1 MDMDMSTDA
10 MSKAMEMMD
19 TAGRTMTT
27 DWGTVSERLTG
38 LAGQLGG
45 GELGAAF
52 LDRYGQAAAAT
63 AAAVGDHC
71 RHPGLMAAAGH
82 RCADLY
88 ATADQNVAGSLGP
101 VAPAAPPADPGLG

>member
-1 MDMDMSTDA
+1 MDMDMDTDA
-10 MSKAMEMMD
+10 MSTAMEVMD

-52 LDRYGQAAAAT
+52 LDRYGQAATAT
-63 AAAVGDHC
+63 AEAVGNHC
-71 RHPGLMAAAGH
+71 RQPGLMAAVGH
-82 RCADLY
+82 QCAALY
-88 ATADQNVAGSLGP
+88 TTADQNAAGSLGP
-101 VAPAAPPADPGLG
+101 IASAAPAADPGLA